1 MSIALRVLLL
11 VASILTC
18 GYIARKLKK
27 SQVQVMDTVFWIG
40 LSVFFIVLSIFPDIA
55 VFFSDY
61 MGFQAPVN
69 FIFIIMIF
77 LLFIRCFL
85 LSVRVSQMEDKVR
98 TLVEELAIREHAK
111 NQRV

>member
-1 MSIALRVLLL
+1 M
-11 VASILTC
+11 
-18 GYIARKLKK
+18 
-27 SQVQVMDTVFWIG
+27 
-40 LSVFFIVLSIFPDIA
+40 FFIVLSIFPDIA

-98 TLVEELAIREHAK
+98 TLVEELAIRENAK

>member
-55 VFFSDY
+55 VFFFDY

-98 TLVEELAIREHAK
+98 TLVEELAIRENAK

>member
-61 MGFQAPVN
+61 MGTDYCISSKPSYDVY
-69 FIFIIMIF
+69 
-77 LLFIRCFL
+77 RKT
-85 LSVRVSQMEDKVR
+85 S
-98 TLVEELAIREHAK
+98 
-111 NQRV
+111 